1 MNNPM
6 QFINMLKGIKNPKQ
20 AVLDMTKANNS
31 PVFKNLVQMAENNDL
46 QGVEQFARN
55 MLKEQGRDF
64 DAEMNEFMKNFK

>member
-6 QFINMLKGIKNPKQ
+6 QFINVLKGIRNPKQ

-46 QGVEQFARN
+46 QGIEQFARN
-55 MLKEQGRDF
+55 ILKEQGRNF
-64 DAEMNEFMKNFK
+64 DEEYSQIMNLFK

>member
-6 QFINMLKGIKNPKQ
+6 QFINMLKGIRNPKQ
-20 AVLDMTKANNS
+20 AVLDMAKANNS

-55 MLKEQGRDF
+55 ILKEQGRNF
-64 DAEMNEFMKNFK
+64 DEEYSQIMNLFK

>member
-6 QFINMLKGIKNPKQ
+6 QFINMLKGIRNPKQ

-55 MLKEQGRDF
+55 ILKEQGRNF
-64 DAEMNEFMKNFK
+64 DEEYSQIMNLFK

>member
-20 AVLDMTKANNS
+20 VVLNMTKANNS

-55 MLKEQGRDF
+55 ILKEQGRNF
-64 DAEMNEFMKNFK
+64 DEEYSQIMNLFK

>member
-55 MLKEQGRDF
+55 FLKGQGRNYD
-64 DAEMNEFMKNFK
+64 EEYSQIMNLFK

>member
-6 QFINMLKGIKNPKQ
+6 QFINMLKGIRNPKQ

-55 MLKEQGRDF
+55 FLKGQGRNYD
-64 DAEMNEFMKNFK
+64 EEYSQIMNLFK

>member
-55 MLKEQGRDF
+55 ILKEQGRNF
-64 DAEMNEFMKNFK
+64 DEEYSQIMNLFK